1 MTNSKENDWLLNRVS
16 NPTFSI
22 SDFKAVGLDATN
34 TSLEDASVYK
44 NIPQIQDNP
53 AFQTDGK
60 FDEAKFDNIYKYM
73 AETYNQLADESYQED
88 IVSQA
93 TFHRDNIFA
102 EPEQRRKGPDIYLS
116 REANPLR
123 QKRGVR
129 RLNLLDAPTMSA
141 DEVAQTQKYWL
152 IL

>member
-102 EPEQRRKGPDIYLS
+102 EPEQRRKGPRYLS
-116 REANPLR
+116 
-123 QKRGVR
+123 
-129 RLNLLDAPTMSA
+129 
-141 DEVAQTQKYWL
+141 
-152 IL
+152 I

>member
-1 MTNSKENDWLLNRVS
+1 
-16 NPTFSI
+16 
-22 SDFKAVGLDATN
+22 
-34 TSLEDASVYK
+34 
-44 NIPQIQDNP
+44 
-53 AFQTDGK
+53 
-60 FDEAKFDNIYKYM
+60 M